1 MNDDLL
7 LNAFDD
13 CVTRIADGET
23 VEACLTRYPNLRDE
37 LQPMLET
44 GLLVQRVRYEA
55 GTIAAAQLRIE
66 RRLFDLLGPTPLST
80 SIIVSIA
87 IAALLIGGIIGALL
101 MGVFT
106 PSEPPAP
113 TANPVIV
120 ITATQMETTETDSPV
135 PAAATPLPTD
145 TPDIATETMTMAPT
159 LTATRTSTMLPT
171 QTVIPSTPTSGV
183 ANDAPI
189 LVIEGPVEAIDVN
202 MITIFNQTI
211 TLERDDPVLAVIQ
224 LGDVL
229 RIEGTQ
235 SDTTFRAIDVIF
247 INIEV
252 VVNDDGQVWRD
263 SGACDNPP
271 PDWVTD
277 TDGGTSW
284 LIRCTGN
291 NSGSSGGGDGNNGS
305 SSGEG
310 DSDNDNDN
318 DDDD

>member
-1 MNDDLL
+1 
-7 LNAFDD
+7 
-13 CVTRIADGET
+13 
-23 VEACLTRYPNLRDE
+23 
-37 LQPMLET
+37 
-44 GLLVQRVRYEA
+44 
-55 GTIAAAQLRIE
+55 
-66 RRLFDLLGPTPLST
+66 
-80 SIIVSIA
+80 
-87 IAALLIGGIIGALL
+87 
-101 MGVFT
+101 
-106 PSEPPAP
+106 
-113 TANPVIV
+113 
-120 ITATQMETTETDSPV
+120 
-135 PAAATPLPTD
+135 
-145 TPDIATETMTMAPT
+145 MAPT

-211 TLERDDPVLAVIQ
+211 TLEPDDPVLAVIQ
-224 LGDVL
+224 LRDVL

-235 SDTTFRAIDVIF
+235 SDTTIRAIDVIF

-271 PDWVTD
+271 PDWVID
-277 TDGGTSW
+277 ADGGTSW

-291 NSGSSGGGDGNNGS
+291 NSGSSGDGGGHSSNNGDGRG
-305 SSGEG
+305 GG
-310 DSDNDNDN
+310 DNDNDN